1 MKFNEN
7 LKHLRKVKGV
17 LQKEVAAYLGIT
29 QKAYGFYELG
39 QRAPSINTILKLCDY
54 FEVTADELLGRN
66 IK

>member
-17 LQKEVAAYLGIT
+17 LQKEVAAHLGIT

-39 QRAPSINTILKLCDY
+39 QREPSINTILKLCDY